1 MKSTIHKDHKA
12 MDFLSDA
19 LREAMDAYRQI
30 PDSQP
35 EIKARAWVVVERI
48 SDLENYIFEMADGE

>member
-1 MKSTIHKDHKA
+1 MHKDHKA

-19 LREAMDAYRQI
+19 LREAMDAHREI

-35 EIKARAWVVVERI
+35 EIKARAWAVVERI
-48 SDLENYIFEMADGE
+48 SDLENYIFEIAAEDYEE